1 MTPDERIDLEV
12 DHCQAAVLD
21 AEVRARRMRMAADML
36 APDPRL
42 DAALSGAVV
51 DHLSCTEGDW
61 CAAVRLPTRGELPRV
76 GHGATIAEAVADA
89 LHGLATMQDERAD
102 RAIRDAQGWIRAGKA
117 VA

>member
-12 DHCQAAVLD
+12 DTCQATVLD
-21 AEVRARRMRMAADML
+21 AEIRARRLRAAAGIL
-36 APDPRL
+36 EPDPTL

-51 DHLSCTEGDW
+51 DHLSCSSGCW